1 MLCAAKWRYHH
12 RFTNRIAPPMKL
24 ASYIHNGQPSFG
36 VVTDAGIIDLKNKI
50 SQPCPDLKTLLTL
63 GALSQAQELAGSA
76 PDISTDAVTWLPTIP
91 NPDKIL
97 CVGLNYEEHR
107 IETANKATENPTI
120 FLRLPASQV
129 GHQGHLICP
138 AESVQLDY
146 EGEVAVIIGQ
156 GGRRIPQAQ
165 ALQHVAGYSC
175 YNDGSVRDWQRH
187 TGQFTPGKNFVA
199 TGGLGPWMV
208 TADALGAN
216 PSLRV
221 TTRLNGQ
228 VMQDASQD
236 MMIHSIAK
244 VIAYVSTFCP
254 LVPGDVIACGTP
266 GGVGARREPPVWMK
280 HGDTC
285 EISVEGVGTLVNPV
299 IKES

>member
-1 MLCAAKWRYHH
+1 
-12 RFTNRIAPPMKL
+12 MKL
-24 ASYIHNGQPSFG
+24 ASYVHQGNASFG
-36 VVTDAGIIDLKNKI
+36 IVTDQGIIDLKTAFAG
-50 SQPCPDLKTLLTL
+50 QFADLK
-63 GALSQAQELAGSA
+63 ALLAGNGLA
-76 PDISTDAVTWLPTIP
+76 QAEAVANQTPGIALTDVTWLPTIP

-120 FLRLPASQV
+120 FLRLPSSQM
-129 GHQGHLICP
+129 GHQANLICP
-138 AESVQLDY
+138 AESIQLDY
-146 EGEVAVIIGQ
+146 EGEVAVIIGK
-156 GGRRIPQAQ
+156 GGRRISQAS
-165 ALQHVAGYSC
+165 ALEHVAGYSC

-187 TGQFTPGKNFVA
+187 TGQFTPGKNFVG
-199 TGGLGPWMV
+199 TGGFGPWMV
-208 TADALGAN
+208 TAKALGPN

-221 TTRLNGQ
+221 TTKLNGQ
-228 VMQDASQD
+228 VMQDATQD

-254 LVPGDVIACGTP
+254 LVAGDVIACGTP

-285 EISVEGVGTLVNPV
+285 EITVEGVGTLVNPV
-299 IKES
+299 VKE